1 MNNKC
6 LYIHK
11 CVRLRPYTNI
21 LIFILLPGYSFCLQL
36 LNCCIIIVISLLKII
51 IRLWFP
57 KEYFLI
63 FESKILDK
71 KIFSDKNL

>member
-11 CVRLRPYTNI
+11 SVRLRPFTDTSI

-36 LNCCIIIVISLLKII
+36 LNCCIIIVISLLKIVYT
-51 IRLWFP
+51 FM
-57 KEYFLI
+57 F
-63 FESKILDK
+63 SKRILFD
-71 KIFSDKNL
+71 F